1 MTLPRLSSQPR
12 AYRAEKAIRPSDGAT
27 MWIVISKDY
36 EIHAEATSYL
46 TALASQEDASV
57 NTLRSYTGRV
67 ALYLSYCAEFGI
79 CWSAP
84 TIVQLAQFLRWL
96 VDEPL
101 PARGKRVP
109 VEPRHRSK
117 KTANAI
123 MTTSCQ
129 FLRHCSLHGWVAAD
143 LIALLTEPRL
153 LHHMPAGYNTGED
166 DQYRT
171 VRARKL
177 KFKVAVSGYEYLTDE
192 QIVRIID
199 LTCHARDRFL
209 VTLLAETGVRIGEAL
224 GLRRED
230 MHLLSNSTTL
240 GCPTAGPHIHV
251 RRRQNSNGALAKS
264 RQPRSI
270 PVNDDLV
277 GLYADYQWER
287 EAVPEAAACDMTFV
301 NLFRAPLGSPM
312 KYHTAYDLFARI
324 AERAGFA
331 TRPHMF
337 RHSAATRWIRQGKQ
351 RHVVQN
357 LLGHVSEQSMEVY
370 LHASDQEKR
379 DAVTAVSEMRRAA
392 QL

>member
-1 MTLPRLSSQPR
+1 M
-12 AYRAEKAIRPSDGAT
+12 RPADGAT
-27 MWIVISKDY
+27 TWIVISRDY
-36 EIHAEATSYL
+36 EIHSEATSYL
-46 TALASQEDASV
+46 TALASQQDASV
-57 NTLRSYTGRV
+57 HTLRSYAGRV
-67 ALYLSYCAEFGI
+67 ALYLSYCAGFGI

-96 VDEPL
+96 VEEPL
-101 PARGKRVP
+101 PARSQRVLA
-109 VEPRHRSK
+109 EPRHRSK

-143 LIALLTEPRL
+143 LTALLTEPRL
-153 LHHMPAGYNTGED
+153 LHHMPTGYNTGED

-192 QIVRIID
+192 QVLRIID
-199 LTCHARDRFL
+199 LTRHARDRFL
-209 VTLLAETGVRIGEAL
+209 VSLLAETGVRIGETL

-240 GCPTAGPHIHV
+240 GCPTVGPHIHV

-270 PVNDDLV
+270 PVSDDLV

-287 EAVPEAAACDMTFV
+287 EAVPEAASCDMTFV
-301 NLFRAPLGSPM
+301 NLFRTPLGSPM
-312 KYHTAYDLFARI
+312 KYQATYDLFARL
-324 AERAGFA
+324 AKRAGFT

-357 LLGHVSEQSMEVY
+357 LLGHVSEQSMEICLNPRE
-370 LHASDQEKR
+370 LHQTGENPQVAWS
-379 DAVTAVSEMRRAA
+379 RRGVEGLRGPFKVAA
-392 QL
+392 

>member
-1 MTLPRLSSQPR
+1 MTLSGPTSEPR
-12 AYRAEKAIRPSDGAT
+12 AYRAEKAIRPSDGET
-27 MWIVISKDY
+27 TWIVVSKNY
-36 EIHAEATSYL
+36 EVHPEATSYL

-57 NTLRSYTGRV
+57 NTLRSYAGRV
-67 ALYLSYCAEFGI
+67 ALYLSYCAKFGV

-84 TIVQLAQFLRWL
+84 TIGQLAQFLRWL
-96 VDEPL
+96 VDVPL
-101 PARGKRVP
+101 PAKSHRALA
-109 VEPRHRSK
+109 EPRHRSK

-129 FLRHCSLHGWVAAD
+129 FLRHCSLHGWVAVD

-192 QIVRIID
+192 QVLRIID
-199 LTCHARDRFL
+199 LTRHARDRFL
-209 VTLLAETGVRIGEAL
+209 VSLLAETGARIGEAL

-230 MHLLSNSTTL
+230 MHLLSNSAVL
-240 GCPTAGPHIHV
+240 GCPTVGPHIHV
-251 RRRQNSNGALAKS
+251 RRRQNANGALAKS

-270 PVNDDLV
+270 PVSDGLA

-287 EAVPEAAACDMTFV
+287 EAVPEAASCDMTFV
-301 NLFRAPLGSPM
+301 NLFRAPLGSSM
-312 KYHTAYDLFARI
+312 KYQATYDLFTRLAKQ
-324 AERAGFA
+324 AGFT

-337 RHSAATRWIRQGKQ
+337 RHAAATRWIRQGKQ

-357 LLGHVSEQSMEVY
+357 LLGHVSEQSMEIY

-379 DAVTAVSEMRRAA
+379 DAVTAVSEMRRVARR
-392 QL
+392 